1 MFPAFSRKEAHI
13 HISQSTMP
21 SLAPFVP
28 SILLL
33 GAAHLTGAVQV
44 RQLYQF
50 PEATFIENIA
60 IRSNGHLLLNTFAN
74 ASTYTLDP
82 STDSPKAELI
92 AQVPGITGLT
102 GIAQVA
108 HDVFAVTGGISDI
121 ANYAWEAGTAQT
133 AIINFKKCEKNG
145 KPTVKTV
152 AKGGNTT
159 MLNGMTA
166 LPKHPYIVLHAGS
179 KEGNIFRTNTATGA
193 FDIAFHDEKLGF
205 SAGAPVPL
213 GINGLHVHG
222 DYLYFTNSAQQFFGR
237 VKITDK
243 GDRAGDIEEIA
254 RVETVPGGAAY
265 DDFSL
270 ARDGTAYIGLHP
282 HFLVKVTPDGKQTV
296 LVDDSGDIVL
306 AGPTS
311 TALSKDEKTVYVV
324 TGGTNEASGGRGQ
337 VVAVTL

>member
-1 MFPAFSRKEAHI
+1 
-13 HISQSTMP
+13 MP
-21 SLAPFVP
+21 SLAPLVP
-28 SILLL
+28 SVLLL
-33 GAAHLTGAVQV
+33 GAAHLTGALQV

-60 IRSNGHLLLNTFAN
+60 VRPNGHLLLNTFAN

-82 STDSPKAELI
+82 NAEDPTAELI

-102 GIAQVA
+102 GIAEVA
-108 HDVFAVTGGISDI
+108 KDVFAVSGGISDV
-121 ANYAWEAGTAQT
+121 ANYAFEAGTAQI
-133 AIINFKKCEKNG
+133 AIVSFKKCEKDG

-166 LPKHPYIVLHAGS
+166 LPKHPHIVLHAGS
-179 KEGNIFRTNTATGA
+179 KEGNIFRTNTATGT
-193 FDIAFHDEKLGF
+193 FDIAFQDEKLGV
-205 SAGAPVPL
+205 SANASVPL

-237 VKITDK
+237 VKITET

-254 RVETVPGGAAY
+254 HVGTVSGGAAY

-282 HFLVKVTPDGKQTV
+282 HFLVKVTTDGEQTV

-324 TGGTNEASGGRGQ
+324 TGGTSEASGGKGQ